1 MVQQIDAVDTEK
13 LTYNYSVIEGD
24 VLGDAVEKVSY
35 ATKVVSGPDG
45 GSIVKNTSTYYSKGD
60 HVITEEEIKDGKEK
74 SLGLFKV
81 VEAYL
86 VANPDAYN

>member
-13 LTYNYSVIEGD
+13 LTHDYSVIEGD
-24 VLGDAVEKVSY
+24 VLGDVVEKISY
-35 ATKVVSGPDG
+35 ATKVVAGPDG
-45 GSIVKNTSTYYSKGD
+45 GSILKNTSTYYTKGD
-60 HVITEEEIKDGKEK
+60 HAITDNQIKVGKEK
-74 SLGLFKV
+74 SIALFKV